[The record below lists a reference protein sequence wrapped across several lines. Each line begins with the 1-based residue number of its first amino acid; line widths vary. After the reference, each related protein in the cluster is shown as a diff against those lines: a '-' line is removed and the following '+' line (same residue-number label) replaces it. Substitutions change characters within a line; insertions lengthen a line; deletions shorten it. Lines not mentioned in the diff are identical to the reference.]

1 MLKKLDIED
10 RVLIETLFVRV
21 LIVLAIIGVDIALV
35 NK

>member
-21 LIVLAIIGVDIALV
+21 LIVLTIIGVDIALLH
-35 NK
+35 K